1 MTSAEL
7 TWSAGVPAIDHHSHA
22 GYVRPGEHLHGF
34 DGYEREYAMGHVE
47 ANIPHEVYVAY
58 NQAVLVHDEERVRAI
73 ESEFAIAELIDE
85 SIRFQSTTVHAASL
99 AEGTN
104 ALYGTGSRTALI
116 EASVEQR
123 RTDFAGLYDRALL
136 LSGTEQ
142 VLTDIPE
149 IDASV
154 WSPDRYKPIA
164 RIDPYLF
171 PFGHPPI
178 VDRAEDSR
186 KFRRVF
192 RSILDGL
199 LAAAGLDAPPAGFE
213 DYRAFVAGSITRRQ
227 QSGTVGLKIAS
238 AYVRTLEFRRTSVQD
253 AAAAYGRL
261 HRAERAGEDVD
272 AADHRVLAD
281 FLAYEIAAHAVEREL
296 PMQIHTGMGHTE
308 PGLKLAGANPILL
321 EQFLDTPGL
330 NRLRVILIHGGFPYG
345 QALAALSQARGNVF
359 VDFSWMPYLHEH
371 ALHRMLQEW
380 LEVLPANKVI
390 FGTDTGS
397 PEFHVSG
404 TRRGRVALDAALS
417 AGRASGLWSSRQA
430 SWLAERVLHENLRDV
445 YGLGR

>member
-1 MTSAEL
+1 MSTTEL
-7 TWSAGVPAIDHHSHA
+7 TWSADVPAIDHHSHA

-47 ANIPHEVYVAY
+47 ANVPHEVYVAY
-58 NQAVLVHDEERVRAI
+58 NRAVLEHDQDRVAAL
-73 ESEFAIAELIDE
+73 ESEFGIPGLIEE

-99 AEGTN
+99 AEGTA
-104 ALYGTGSRTALI
+104 ALYGTGTRATLI
-116 EASVEQR
+116 EESVEAR
-123 RTDFAGLYDRALL
+123 RRDFAGLYDRALL

-149 IDASV
+149 IDARV

-171 PFGHPPI
+171 PFGHPPL
-178 VDRAEDSR
+178 VDRAEDAR

-199 LAAAGLDAPPAGFE
+199 LATAGLDAPPAEFE
-213 DYRAFVAGSITRRQ
+213 DYRAFVLASITRRQ
-227 QSGTVGLKIAS
+227 ESGTVGLKIAS
-238 AYVRTLEFRRTSVQD
+238 AYVRTLEFRRTTQAD

-261 HRAERAGEDVD
+261 RAAERAGTDID
-272 AADHRVLAD
+272 PADHRSLAD
-281 FLAYEIAAHAVEREL
+281 FLVYDIAAHAVDREL

-308 PGLKLAGANPILL
+308 PGLKLAGANPMLL
-321 EQFLDTPGL
+321 EQFLDTPAL

-404 TRRGRVALDAALS
+404 TRRGRVALDAALT
-417 AGRASGLWSSRQA
+417 AGRASGLWSARQA
-430 SWLAERVLHENLRDV
+430 GWLAERVLHQNLRDV
-445 YGLGR
+445 YGLDR

>member
-1 MTSAEL
+1 MSAPEL

-47 ANIPHEVYVAY
+47 ANIPHGVYVAY
-58 NQAVLVHDEERVRAI
+58 NEAVLMDDGDRVRAL
-73 ESEFAIAELIDE
+73 EEEFDIPELIEE

-99 AEGTN
+99 AEGTT
-104 ALYGTGSRTALI
+104 ALYGAGSRSALI
-116 EASVEQR
+116 EASVEGR

-154 WSPDRYKPIA
+154 WSPERYKPIA

-178 VDRAEDSR
+178 EDRAEDSR

-192 RSILDGL
+192 RAILDGL
-199 LAAAGLDAPPAGFE
+199 LRTAGLDAPPADFE
-213 DYRAFVAGSITRRQ
+213 DYRAFVLGSITRRQ
-227 QSGTVGLKIAS
+227 QAGTVGLKIAS
-238 AYVRTLEFRRTSVQD
+238 AYVRTLDFRRTSPAE

-261 HRAERAGEDVD
+261 HEAERAGTAVD
-272 AADHRVLAD
+272 AGDHRTLAD
-281 FLAYEIAAHAVEREL
+281 FLVYEIAGHAVEREL

-308 PGLKLAGANPILL
+308 PGLKLAGANPVLL
-321 EQFLDTPGL
+321 EEFLDTPAL

-404 TRRGRVALDAALS
+404 TRRGRVALDVALS

-430 SWLAERVLHENLRDV
+430 TWLAERVLHQNLRDV
-445 YGLGR
+445 YGLER

>member
-1 MTSAEL
+1 MTTTTL
-7 TWSAGVPAIDHHSHA
+7 TWTADVPAIDHHSHA

-47 ANIPHEVYVAY
+47 ANIPHEAYTAY
-58 NQAVLVHDEERVRAI
+58 NAAVLAHDADRIRELEVTHGI
-73 ESEFAIAELIDE
+73 PGLIDD

-99 AEGTN
+99 AEGTA
-104 ALYGTGSRTALI
+104 ALYGAGSRAALI
-116 EASVEQR
+116 EASVEER

-154 WSPDRYKPIA
+154 WSADRYKPIA

-192 RSILDGL
+192 RSILDRL
-199 LAAAGLDAPPAGFE
+199 LTTAGLDAPPAEFE
-213 DYRAFVAGSITRRQ
+213 DYRAFVLGSITRRQ
-227 QSGTVGLKIAS
+227 QAGTVGLKIAS
-238 AYVRTLEFRRTSVQD
+238 AYVRTLEFRRTTASD
-253 AAAAYGRL
+253 AAGAYGRL
-261 HRAERAGEDVD
+261 HAAERAGADVD
-272 AADHRVLAD
+272 PADHRTLAD
-281 FLAYEIAAHAVEREL
+281 FLVYDIAAHAVEREL
-296 PMQIHTGMGHTE
+296 PLQIHTGMGHTE
-308 PGLKLAGANPILL
+308 PGLKLAGANPVLL
-321 EQFLDTPGL
+321 EQFLDTPAL

-345 QALAALSQARGNVF
+345 QALAAMSQARGNVF

-404 TRRGRVALDAALS
+404 TRRGRVALDAALT
-417 AGRASGLWSSRQA
+417 AGRASGLWSTRQA

-445 YGLGR
+445 YGIAR